1 MGLADIGL
9 VLAQVASWRRGK
21 QKGARKVIYRRICR
35 GQKSTA
41 DRSIQESF
49 FKDTAPER
57 SFA

>member
-9 VLAQVASWRRGK
+9 VLAQTASWQRSK
-21 QKGARKVIYRRICR
+21 QKGGRKVIYRRICR

-41 DRSIQESF
+41 DRSIQELF